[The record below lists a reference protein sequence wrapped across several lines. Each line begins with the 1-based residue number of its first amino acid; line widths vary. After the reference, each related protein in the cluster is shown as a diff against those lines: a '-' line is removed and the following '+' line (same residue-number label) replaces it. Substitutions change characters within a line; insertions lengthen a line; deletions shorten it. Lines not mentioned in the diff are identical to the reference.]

1 MESPSFLTTSG
12 VNTAQLRGFT
22 LVEMLVVLGIIT
34 SITAFA
40 VTGQSS
46 FNKSVLLTETAY
58 GVAFSARQAQTF
70 GISSRNFQQGG
81 TAFQRAGYGVH
92 FDRATPTQ
100 YQIFADISKTL
111 QPNASGCPVGTTGF
125 IDDDKPGN
133 CRFDA
138 GSAAD
143 GIVNNNQFSRGF
155 TIQSFCAK
163 STALGQVCS
172 NESPGLSTLDI
183 VFTRPNTT
191 TTISGLVNGAVTP
204 FTCAVVTIADSSGQA
219 TRSVRFSSLGEIS
232 ITTQGCP

>member
-1 MESPSFLTTSG
+1 MESASFLTTLRR
-12 VNTAQLRGFT
+12 NTAQLRGFT

-40 VTGQSS
+40 ITGQSS

-100 YQIFADISKTL
+100 YQVFADTSKSL
-111 QPNASGCPVGTTGF
+111 QPNAFGCPVGTTGLP
-125 IDDDKPGN
+125 DEKPGN
-133 CRFDA
+133 CRFD
-138 GSAAD
+138 GSSVAD
-143 GIVNNNQFSRGF
+143 GIVSSNQFSRGF

-172 NESPGLSTLDI
+172 NESPGLSSLDI

-191 TTISGLVNGAVTP
+191 TTISGVVNGAATA

-232 ITTQGCP
+232 ITTLGCP